1 MLKTMSHNEKQLLR
15 NIFSDAP
22 VTFIKARQAVCGPVA
37 GSTHMRETTG
47 RSWPCGREWSR
58 VGTRCHLHSG
68 QVSQHSRQITN
79 F

>member
-37 GSTHMRETTG
+37 GSKGVLT
-47 RSWPCGREWSR
+47 
-58 VGTRCHLHSG
+58 
-68 QVSQHSRQITN
+68 
-79 F
+79 